1 MVIDIGRQISTWRQ
15 TRGLTQN
22 QLAEKASISRSYL
35 AGVETGRYNPSVDT
49 LQGLAA
55 ALNIPISSL
64 LETDQK
70 EQTPAIHESL
80 SDPVTAEL
88 LKMVREASEEE
99 RRDMLD
105 LLRIVQK
112 RREGK

>member
-1 MVIDIGRQISTWRQ
+1 MFYDNYVRLCMERGETPTAVAKKIGCASSNLAMWKKGSTPRPAVLQ
-15 TRGLTQN
+15 RFADYFGVTTQ
-22 QLAEKASISRSYL
+22 QLLFGDAE
-35 AGVETGRYNPSVDT
+35 
-49 LQGLAA
+49 
-55 ALNIPISSL
+55 
-64 LETDQK
+64 QK
-70 EQTPAIHESL
+70 EQAPAINESL

-112 RREGK
+112 RREKE